1 MRFAHLSTVLA
12 LVFVCLATVVQA
24 APPTDADYERWNANW
39 DSLVPPGAYSF
50 VPPEISDQLWD
61 DPLFNNQLENASRA
75 LNTALLG
82 TEMELAGFM
91 VPIRFEGD
99 RVYEFLLVPEAGQ
112 CIHVPPPPLNQ
123 TVLVD
128 LEGESTAYRDLY
140 DPVVVTGKV
149 VVGENSF
156 ELADSG
162 YTLVEAEVE
171 SLELE

>member
-1 MRFAHLSTVLA
+1 MRFGRLSSVA
-12 LVFVCLATVVQA
+12 ATILIGLSATIQA
-24 APPTDADYERWNANW
+24 APPTDADYQRWNANW

-128 LEGESTAYRDLY
+128 LQGESTAYRDLY

-162 YTLVEAEVE
+162 YTLVEAQVE